1 MLWIGLSYNV
11 SLSNFTWT
19 DNTPYDYSFWNST
32 QPNMTPNHDC
42 VVNVGYIFHTDTD
55 IFTWNTDICD
65 NTYPFVCKKPP
76 NF

>member
-1 MLWIGLSYNV
+1 MATSWKFWIGLSYNV

-32 QPNMTPNHDC
+32 QPNITANQYCVYTGFPLLTWYTQDC
-42 VVNVGYIFHTDTD
+42 NGGGGLTFI
-55 IFTWNTDICD
+55 
-65 NTYPFVCKKPP
+65 CKKSP